1 MALGVQLSVDLT
13 SPLSYLAV
21 YFPSILRASLDLT
34 APRYGED
41 FFPCVFRWIYWE
53 QKVLFLDSVSFDGGD
68 LQLVARCDVAEM
80 DGRLVN

>member
-1 MALGVQLSVDLT
+1 MALGVQRSLDLR

-34 APRYGED
+34 APRYGGD

-53 QKVLFLDSVSFDGGD
+53 QKVLICECASIIIHFDNADS
-68 LQLVARCDVAEM
+68 
-80 DGRLVN
+80 